1 MSERSGAERSEAERL
16 EHLVSNS
23 STSSCSFGPLTYK
36 RSNAERREMKKE
48 NDAKKDNKISSTDLS
63 VVVSWIS
70 VLVFYAG
77 MCYIHQVNVGLSTDD

>member
-1 MSERSGAERSEAERL
+1 
-16 EHLVSNS
+16 
-23 STSSCSFGPLTYK
+23 
-36 RSNAERREMKKE
+36 MKKE